1 MLNANLKDNQLAYL
15 YSKYYSSEEKLDTM
29 LTMEIP
35 IKQFIKFDVTDI
47 QGKYNSKTGKTIN
60 GSKKN
65 ATIEYVNGLNL
76 SKAQKAIL
84 IKDAYN
90 TYDRYNND
98 IIRYVNTLNGSV
110 DEKKVWL
117 KSIGFDNY
125 DRDVVRYIKSQGL
138 SQEETEKKLDELGF
152 TIRDGRV
159 YY

>member
-1 MLNANLKDNQLAYL
+1 
-15 YSKYYSSEEKLDTM
+15 
-29 LTMEIP
+29 
-35 IKQFIKFDVTDI
+35 
-47 QGKYNSKTGKTIN
+47 
-60 GSKKN
+60 
-65 ATIEYVNGLNL
+65 
-76 SKAQKAIL
+76 L

-98 IIRYVNTLNGSV
+98 IIRYVNTLSGSV

-138 SQEETEKKLDELGF
+138 SQEETEKKLKDLGF